1 MAQIQKKDLKQFYS
15 ITEVSE
21 MFDLPASL
29 LRFWEK
35 QFPNIK
41 PHKNN
46 KNARIYTKEDIEEI
60 RLVND
65 LVKVRNMKIAAARQL
80 IRRNREGVMK
90 SSDLLTRMSNVR
102 EQLMEIKKQLDTLV

>member
-1 MAQIQKKDLKQFYS
+1 MALNTNKDLKQFYS

-35 QFPNIK
+35 EFPTIK
-41 PHKNN
+41 PRKNN
-46 KNARIYTKEDIEEI
+46 NNVRMYTKDDIEEI

-80 IRRNREGVMK
+80 IQRNREGVKK
-90 SSDLLTRMSNVR
+90 SSDLLTRMTSVR
-102 EQLMEIKKQLDTLV
+102 QQLMEIKRELDSLV